1 MVIFK
6 SIEWRNLLSTGNAP
20 TKVLL
25 DRSSTTLISG
35 RNGEGKSTILDAITF
50 ALFGKPFRNI
60 KKNLLVNS
68 INGKNCLVTIEFES
82 DNKAYKVVRGISP
95 NVFEIWVD
103 GAMIN
108 QDAASKDYQKV
119 LEQQILGLNYRTFTQ
134 VVILGS
140 ASYEPFMQ
148 LSSNARREVI
158 EDILDIKIFS
168 TMNGILK
175 NKASETRQQISQL
188 ETDVKLAKNKV
199 QNQLAIMQTLTTV
212 KDSNIKAITDKI
224 EAANR
229 DVIEID
235 KQIED
240 TQLQIET
247 LQGKLKDHDRLKG
260 GIVKIQSSISKLD
273 QSLAVCSNKSKFFH
287 DNSVCP
293 SCSQEISKDY
303 YDTVLQEL
311 TEEVGAVE
319 TKKTKLSNDL
329 SYLLKLEDEFKNLS
343 YSLNSESSNLQVH
356 LASKN
361 YALRTIS
368 ALQQEIASI
377 NGNDGDIE
385 LERQKLKDL
394 ARVAKDK
401 MAEKIQLDK
410 RKSLEDVASVLL
422 KDTGI
427 KTAIIKQY
435 LPIMNKLINKYLNA
449 MDTYIHFEL
458 DESFNETIKSRFRD
472 KFTYDSFSEGEKQK
486 IDLAILFTWRHIA
499 KMKNS
504 VNTNLLF
511 MDEIFDSSLDSSST
525 DLLMGVLDQFS
536 DSNVF
541 VITHKQDVLFDK
553 FRSVIKFEKR
563 NDFSVM
569 VA

>member
-1 MVIFK
+1 MIIFK

-20 TKVLL
+20 TKVML

-35 RNGEGKSTILDAITF
+35 RNGEGKSTILDAICF
-50 ALFGKPFRNI
+50 SLFGKPFRNI

-68 INGKNCLVTIEFES
+68 VNGKNCLVTIEFES
-82 DNKAYKVVRGISP
+82 SGKNYKVIRGISP

-103 GAMIN
+103 GTMIN

-148 LSSNARREVI
+148 LSTSARREVI

-168 TMNGILK
+168 TMNNILK
-175 NKASETRQQISQL
+175 TKVSETRSRMDEVDSTIKVGKTKAMSQASL
-188 ETDVKLAKNKV
+188 IE
-199 QNQLAIMQTLTTV
+199 TLTAV
-212 KDSNIKAITDKI
+212 KDSNVKTLQEKI
-224 EAANR
+224 EEYNSIVAKADSDITLLNS
-229 DVIEID
+229 EISSLN
-235 KQIED
+235 E
-240 TQLQIET
+240 
-247 LQGKLKDHDRLKG
+247 KLKDQERLNS
-260 GIVKIQSSISKLD
+260 GIVKIRSSISKVD
-273 QSLAVCSNKSKFFH
+273 QNIRYCNDRASFFH
-287 DNSVCP
+287 DNSTCP
-293 SCSQEISKDY
+293 SCSQEIAKTH
-303 YDTVLQEL
+303 YDTITDQLNADLESNSS
-311 TEEVGAVE
+311 
-319 TKKTKLSNDL
+319 KKQKLEKDL
-329 SYLLKLEDEFKNLS
+329 EYLLKLDSDYKAISKKFSEVSSKLQWVHHEKAHSLKEIEYFK
-343 YSLNSESSNLQVH
+343 
-356 LASKN
+356 
-361 YALRTIS
+361 
-368 ALQQEIASI
+368 QEIQKVS
-377 NGNDGDIE
+377 NNVGDIE
-385 LERQKLKDL
+385 AERGKLRVMAKEVKDL
-394 ARVAKDK
+394 
-401 MAEKIQLDK
+401 MAEHLQLNK
-410 RKSLEDVASVLL
+410 RKKVEDIASVLL
-422 KDTGI
+422 KDTGV
-427 KTAIIKQY
+427 KTAIIKEY

-525 DLLMGVLDQFS
+525 DLLMNVLDQFS

-541 VITHKQDVLFDK
+541 VITHKQDALFDK

-569 VA
+569 VK

>member
-1 MVIFK
+1 MVVFK
-6 SIEWRNLLSTGNAP
+6 SIEWKNLLSTGNSP

-25 DRSSTTLISG
+25 NRSSTTLISG
-35 RNGEGKSTILDAITF
+35 KNGDGKSTILDAICF

-68 INGKNCLVTIEFES
+68 INGKNCTVTIEFDA
-82 DNKAYKVVRGISP
+82 DNKSYKVVRGISP

-103 GAMIN
+103 GTMLN

-148 LSSNARREVI
+148 LSTNSRREVI

-168 TMNGILK
+168 TMNSVLK
-175 NKASETRQQISQL
+175 NKVSETRQQMAQLDSDIRISKTQ
-188 ETDVKLAKNKV
+188 V
-199 QNQLAIMQTLTTV
+199 QHQLAIMKTLTDV
-212 KDSNIKAITDKI
+212 KDSNIRKLEEKIAEHEANIADLDAQIT
-224 EAANR
+224 
-229 DVIEID
+229 
-235 KQIED
+235 ED
-240 TQLQIET
+240 LQASE
-247 LQGKLKDHDRLKG
+247 KLKDKLKDSDRLQS
-260 GIVKIQSSISKLD
+260 GIVKLQSSISKLD
-273 QSLAVCSNKSKFFH
+273 QNLATCSNKSKFFH
-287 DNSVCP
+287 ENSSCP
-293 SCSQEISKDY
+293 TCSQEIPKTH
-303 YDTVLQEL
+303 YDTVMHEL
-311 TEEVGAVE
+311 ILEVEA
-319 TKKTKLSNDL
+319 TSAKKSKLSNDL
-329 SYLLKLEDEFKNLS
+329 ATLSKLNLDFKATSDKLVTVFN
-343 YSLNSESSNLQVH
+343 EIQVKNH
-356 LASKN
+356 SKN
-361 YALRTIS
+361 YMIKEIDTIKR
-368 ALQQEIASI
+368 EIASI
-377 NGNDGDIE
+377 NGSGGDIE
-385 LERQKLKDL
+385 VERDKL
-394 ARVAKDK
+394 RVMAKETKDK
-401 MAEKIQLDK
+401 MAERLMLDK
-410 RKSLEDVASVLL
+410 RKSLEDVASILL

-435 LPIMNKLINKYLNA
+435 LPVMNKLINKYLNA

-458 DESFNETIKSRFRD
+458 DESFNETIRSRFRD

-525 DLLMGVLDQFS
+525 DLLMGVLDQFA

-569 VA
+569 VN

>member
-1 MVIFK
+1 MVVFK
-6 SIEWRNLLSTGNAP
+6 SIEWKNLLSTGNSP

-25 DRSSTTLISG
+25 NRSSTTLISG
-35 RNGEGKSTILDAITF
+35 KNGDGKSTILDAICF

-68 INGKNCLVTIEFES
+68 INGKNCTVTIEFDA
-82 DNKAYKVVRGISP
+82 DNKSYKVVRGISP

-103 GAMIN
+103 GTMLN

-148 LSSNARREVI
+148 LSTNSRREVI

-168 TMNGILK
+168 TMNSVLK
-175 NKASETRQQISQL
+175 NKVSETRQQMAQLDSDIRISKTQ
-188 ETDVKLAKNKV
+188 V
-199 QNQLAIMQTLTTV
+199 QHQLAIMKTLTDV
-212 KDSNIKAITDKI
+212 KDSNIRKLEEKIAEHEANIADLDAQIT
-224 EAANR
+224 
-229 DVIEID
+229 
-235 KQIED
+235 ED
-240 TQLQIET
+240 LQASE
-247 LQGKLKDHDRLKG
+247 KLKDKLKDSDRLQS
-260 GIVKIQSSISKLD
+260 GIVKLQSSISKLD
-273 QSLAVCSNKSKFFH
+273 QNLATCSNKSKFFH
-287 DNSVCP
+287 ENSSCP
-293 SCSQEISKDY
+293 TCSQEIPKTH
-303 YDTVLQEL
+303 YDTVMHEL
-311 TEEVGAVE
+311 ILEVEA
-319 TKKTKLSNDL
+319 TSAKKSKLSNDL
-329 SYLLKLEDEFKNLS
+329 ATLSKLNLDFKATSDKLVTVFN
-343 YSLNSESSNLQVH
+343 EIQVKNH
-356 LASKN
+356 SKN
-361 YALRTIS
+361 YMIKEIDTIKR
-368 ALQQEIASI
+368 EIASI
-377 NGNDGDIE
+377 NGSGGDIE
-385 LERQKLKDL
+385 VERDKL
-394 ARVAKDK
+394 RVMAKETKDK
-401 MAEKIQLDK
+401 MAERLMLDK
-410 RKSLEDVASVLL
+410 RKSLEDVASILL

-435 LPIMNKLINKYLNA
+435 LPVMNKLINKYLNA

-525 DLLMGVLDQFS
+525 DLLMGVLDQFA

-569 VA
+569 VN